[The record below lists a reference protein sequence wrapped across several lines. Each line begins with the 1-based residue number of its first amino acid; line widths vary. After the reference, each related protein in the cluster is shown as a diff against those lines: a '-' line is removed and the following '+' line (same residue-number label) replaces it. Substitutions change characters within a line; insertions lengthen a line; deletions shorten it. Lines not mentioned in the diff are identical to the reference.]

1 MILNIVYSDGIE
13 KLEWYDDGS
22 YFVNEDGELMMAYH
36 GETDIN
42 SNLRCDGIRRVHFRK
57 NNTPYFKMSQDEDLI
72 DTDVI
77 IRLKK

>member
-1 MILNIVYSDGIE
+1 MI
-13 KLEWYDDGS
+13 
-22 YFVNEDGELMMAYH
+22 AYH

-42 SNLRCDGIRRVHFRK
+42 SHLRCDGIRRVHFRK
-57 NNTPYFKMSQDEDLI
+57 DNTPYFKMSQDEDLT